1 MKKIIVSNEGIIEY
15 EKAWDK
21 QHLLFNEALVR
32 KSEKSTPEQHL
43 LLCEHPHVYT
53 LGNSGKAGNM
63 LVNDEFLNKIGAKFV
78 KIDRGG
84 DVTYHGYGQL
94 VGYPILDI
102 EPLGLG
108 LKEYIDRLEQSII
121 DTVAE
126 YGIVA
131 DRLAGAT
138 GVWLDPHGA
147 NARKIAAIG
156 VRASRW
162 ITMHGFGLNVNTDL
176 KYFSYINPCGFV
188 DKGVTSI
195 EKELGT
201 KVDFEELK
209 VRYIKHFKRIFD
221 FE

>member
-1 MKKIIVSNEGIIEY
+1 MRQIIVSNEGIIEY
-15 EKAWDK
+15 EKAWNL
-21 QHLLFNEALVR
+21 QHQLFDEALIR
-32 KSEKSTPEQHL
+32 KSNKSTPIQHL

-53 LGNSGKAGNM
+53 LGNSGKTSNM
-63 LVNDEFLNKIGAKFV
+63 LVNDEFLSRVGAHFV

-94 VGYPILDI
+94 VGYPILDL

-108 LKEYIDRLEQSII
+108 LKEYIDRLEQTII
-121 DTVAE
+121 DTVDI
-126 YGIVA
+126 YGIKA

-138 GVWLDPHGA
+138 GVWLDPHQST
-147 NARKIAAIG
+147 ARKIAAIG

-162 ITMHGFGLNVNTDL
+162 VTMHGFGLNVNTDM

-195 EKELGT
+195 ESELGRQ
-201 KVDFEELK
+201 VDFEELK
-209 VRYIKHFKRIFD
+209 SHYVDCFKRVFD